1 MAKFEFVTNK
11 SSMAFYNGPSGTT
24 YVINLGLPFLVKNKK
39 DIAFF
44 EKNYRFKKVG
54 VVQSL
59 FKKPEAKPDVDEVLK
74 KELLEVEGLSEES
87 ANLLVETYHSKER
100 LMEAV
105 EQGFDLHES
114 VPKSEQE
121 LLKAHLLKDLA
132 DLEKP
137 EEEESKKKKSKKSRK
152 KNKKGDT

>member
-11 SSMAFYNGPSGTT
+11 SSMASYNGPSGTT
-24 YVINLGLPFLVKNKK
+24 YVINLGLPFCVKNKK

-54 VVQSL
+54 VMEAL
-59 FKKPEAKPDVDEVLK
+59 LKKHEPLKDVDELLK

-87 ANLLVETYHSKER
+87 ANLLVDTYHSKEK

-114 VPKSEQE
+114 IPKHEQE
-121 LLKAHLLKDLA
+121 LLKAYLLKDLT

-137 EEEESKKKKSKKSRK
+137 KEEEPKKKSKKSK
-152 KNKKGDT
+152 KKKKKGDR